1 MKKVDLL
8 LDEPC
13 PELLCG
19 ICSDI
24 LEDPMQVH
32 CPEDHMFCS
41 KCITCHVE
49 QQSSCP
55 ICTMPLDRN
64 TFQVSKFVT
73 RQVGRLRVKCAYSD
87 AGCPWQGLLSDQH
100 ISECEYQ
107 PCTCPNADKGCNV
120 TNLHKSNMQQHLTS
134 CLYQTM
140 TCPNNMPL
148 CQPFLLLDLSKH
160 EHQCQ
165 SYTCPYA
172 NEGCPFIGTLTQV
185 NIHCE
190 GYCGRLHQKVNQ
202 LEEEVQRLNK
212 LIQDVTIGLNIKL
225 PSTPETAL
233 QEDES
238 KKQQLQQPQ
247 QQQQQQ
253 QVDTSMDEMALFHQM
268 FNSDPFGALDLSA
281 TTPTAMDQNT
291 PNHQEDDNA
300 SMMDLGSV
308 LPDINFL
315 DLNQPGAHVT
325 SPPSHSSSSAS
336 NFHNNN
342 NNNITLNNNNNN
354 NDDELP
360 VDFNSIFETATSPQ
374 PLQFVPPVH
383 VPKRTS
389 NGKKIRYSKNVR
401 LAHNAL
407 RIARQRTASN
417 NNPSNDAI
425 LNNLD
430 IAKKQMN
437 NGNQIT
443 FKNFQDVAH
452 FLNTDAM
459 PPPSNTTATNTTS
472 NKKSAKA
479 AVSASTSCS
488 TSTTTTTT
496 TTTTT
501 ATNTNTSTTAA
512 AAAAGKPAPKKE
524 KKKNTTVS
532 SPQYTDPT
540 VSSPPPSANAPKR
553 RPMFILASS
562 YLSNYNSNNEKV

>member
-49 QQSSCP
+49 QQSNCP
-55 ICTMPLDRN
+55 ICTTPLDKN

-73 RQVGRLRVKCAYSD
+73 RQVGRLRIKCAYSEN
-87 AGCPWQGLLSDQH
+87 GCPWQGLLSDQH

-120 TNLHKSNMQQHLTS
+120 TNLNKSSMQHHLES

-160 EHQCQ
+160 ENECQ

-172 NEGCPFIGTLTQV
+172 NEGCPFIGTLTQA

-202 LEEEVQRLNK
+202 LEEEVKRLNK

-238 KKQQLQQPQ
+238 KKQQQ
-247 QQQQQQ
+247 QQA
-253 QVDTSMDEMALFHQM
+253 DTSMDEMALFHQM

-291 PNHQEDDNA
+291 PNNHEDDST

-315 DLNQPGAHVT
+315 DLNQSATNVT
-325 SPPSHSSSSAS
+325 SPPPHSSSSAS
-336 NFHNNN
+336 NFHNS
-342 NNNITLNNNNNN
+342 NNITLSTNNQQM
-354 NDDELP
+354 
-360 VDFNSIFETATSPQ
+360 DFNSILETATSPQ
-374 PLQFVPPVH
+374 PLQFVPPVN

-417 NNPSNDAI
+417 SNPSNDAI

-430 IAKKQMN
+430 IAKQQMSN
-437 NGNQIT
+437 NKQIT
-443 FKNFQDVAH
+443 FKNIQDVTH
-452 FLNTDAM
+452 FLNTDAIT
-459 PPPSNTTATNTTS
+459 PTNTPT
-472 NKKSAKA
+472 KKPAKA
-479 AVSASTSCS
+479 AASSSTSS
-488 TSTTTTTT
+488 TTATTTTTT

-501 ATNTNTSTTAA
+501 AISATATTNTPNTATT
-512 AAAAGKPAPKKE
+512 KPTIKKE
-524 KKKNTTVS
+524 KKKNNTVS
-532 SPQYTDPT
+532 SPHYMDSTA
-540 VSSPPPSANAPKR
+540 SSPPPSANAPKR

-562 YLSNYNSNNEKV
+562 YLSNYNSNNNEKV